1 MGHVETQALLAH
13 QAATGG
19 GLGTALFAQVDVDPA
34 GETVLEVPLAL
45 AVAQQDE
52 LAGHWG
58 LREADAERNPGLYR
72 PRRGPAP
79 VSPRP
84 RRQGP

>member
-1 MGHVETQALLAH
+1 MGHVETQALLANH
-13 QAATGG
+13 LASGG
-19 GLGTALFAQVDVDPA
+19 GLGTALGGEVDIDPA

-45 AVAQQDE
+45 AMAQQDK

-58 LREADAERNPGLYR
+58 LRKVDAERNRGLYR

-79 VSPRP
+79 VSPQP